1 MAKNLSLTFSVKDIE
16 AIRLLKENNED
27 VTGILEHIITSYDE
41 KTEEILERETIFSCE
56 KYRVDKDTNDGALFA
71 YDKEGTFITCT
82 NAYVNPKHFKLIVE
96 DILKN
101 GY

>member
-1 MAKNLSLTFSVKDIE
+1 MSKNLILTFSEKDIE

-41 KTEEILERETIFSCE
+41 KIEGIPERETVFSCE
-56 KYRVDKDTNDGALFA
+56 EYRVDKDTNDGALFA
-71 YDKEGTFITCT
+71 YDKEGVFITCI
-82 NAYVNPKHFKLIVE
+82 NAYINLKHFKLIVE